1 MELAIVGLGGVGGYF
16 GYKLA
21 QRYAGDNK
29 LAVTFIARDPTYSV
43 IKQQGLTL
51 LSPECYKEGVWPA
64 RLLSKPSEL
73 SVVDTVLIC
82 VKEYDLERV
91 CEQIKNKMTERSVI
105 IPLMNGVDIY
115 ERIRRIVPNG
125 IVLPACVYIASH
137 IKEKGVVE
145 HRGEPGKII
154 LGKDP
159 QHPEFSP
166 DQLLA
171 TLENAKIDVAFKS
184 DAFPDIWMKFF
195 FIAPFGL
202 VSARHNRSIGEVN
215 SNPELQKR
223 ARAIMEEIEA
233 IAYGKGI
240 PLPKDII
247 SRSFSKAGLFP
258 FHTPTSLQLDVQSG
272 KPDNELGLFGETIIR
287 YGKELGITV
296 PETERVT
303 KEIKEILGR
312 G

>member
-1 MELAIVGLGGVGGYF
+1 MELTIVGLGGVGGYF

-21 QRYAGDNK
+21 QRYEGNNG
-29 LAVTFIARDPTYSV
+29 LAVTFVARDPTYSV
-43 IKQQGLTL
+43 IKQHGLTL
-51 LSPECYKEGVWPA
+51 LSSECSKKGVWPTK
-64 RLLSKPSEL
+64 LLSKPSEL
-73 SVVDTVLIC
+73 SLVDTMVIC

-91 CEQIKNKMTERSVI
+91 CEQIKEKVTGRSVI
-105 IPLMNGVDIY
+105 FPLMNGVDIY
-115 ERIRRIVPNG
+115 ERVRSIIPNG
-125 IVLPACVYIASH
+125 MVLPACVYIASH

-159 QHPEFSP
+159 QHPGFSP
-166 DQLLA
+166 DQLL
-171 TLENAKIDVAFKS
+171 ESMKNAQIDVTYKP

-215 SNPELQKR
+215 SHPELHKK

-233 IAYGKGI
+233 IAYRKRI

-247 SRSFSKAGLFP
+247 SRSFNKAGSFP
-258 FHTPTSLQLDVQSG
+258 FQTPTSLQLDVQSG

-287 YGKELGITV
+287 YGKELGIAV
-296 PETERVT
+296 PETERIT
-303 KEIKEILGR
+303 EEIKEILRR